1 MKLYFGKLSKAYPE
15 QFTENFYA
23 AGEESS
29 SWYGGIR
36 PGDYVF
42 PIFEGKISKLWKVRE
57 YGNKTNRIG
66 IDNTGVVFFDTIK
79 TYTKS
84 YPLADEFLRYKFFDL
99 DLNLLNKS
107 AKSVKNFGF
116 LEIKTLA
123 NCPSPENIIIEN
135 NIRKIWIALS
145 GNNEINPNEN
155 DIRILL
161 DNYENM
167 NIKDIEIF
175 IDGNFNRY
183 KTMWELYIEKNSTS
197 ERYSV
202 KKLLEYAKSD
212 NAPNKESF
220 LNALLEELK
229 DKGYFLVTN
238 PIALYDNLL
247 VGRKVS
253 KPSKLKDAEIIN
265 LVNAEIET
273 VTDID
278 TSEYIRFVELLE
290 NNPNLILYGP
300 PGTGKTF
307 LSQRIVEAFDFKK
320 NLVFKE
326 FSEIESENRIR
337 FITFHQAYSYEEF
350 VEGIRPILNRNESE
364 SEEGNLK
371 YRVEDGVLKQL
382 ADSASK
388 QEINK
393 GIAADPSYQITDS
406 SQIWKVSLGQKNI
419 ENRVYKACKKN
430 NEIAIGWVSEQSLEG
445 KEYDEI
451 YSLLSATRT
460 EKEPKPINDA
470 SSTNA
475 LVNEMKFGDIV
486 LIYDSP
492 TSIRDIGVITS
503 NYKYVSDD
511 ENPYHH
517 RRKVKWLKEFEN
529 PFDIYE
535 MNRKTRLTL
544 KTIYPLDNITF
555 SDLRD
560 IIYSNEVN
568 GQENQN
574 HMPYYLI
581 IDEINRGNVSKI
593 FGELITLIE
602 KDKRENVKCYLP
614 YSQKPFKLP
623 SNIYIIGTMNTA
635 DRSLATIDTALRRR
649 FSFYEVEPDP
659 LIYTKVSMS
668 RMVND
673 KVDLEEL
680 LRKINIK
687 IAKKL
692 DRDHRI
698 GHSYFM
704 EIQSLKQLYLIWYY
718 KIIPLLF
725 EYFYNDIE
733 SIKSI
738 IGTEFF
744 DDNLNVKS
752 LDYSSGET
760 ISAFE
765 QALINIYKANG

>member
-1 MKLYFGKLSKAYPE
+1 MKLYFGKLSRAYPE

-23 AGEESS
+23 AGDEGKT
-29 SWYGGIR
+29 WYGGIK

-42 PIFEGKISKLWKVRE
+42 PIFEGKISKLWRVKE
-57 YGNKTNRIG
+57 YGNKINRIG
-66 IDNTGVVFFDTIK
+66 VDDTGVVFFETIK
-79 TYTKS
+79 TYPKS
-84 YPLADEFLRYKFFDL
+84 FPLADEFLRYKYFDL

-116 LEIKTLA
+116 LEIKTLK
-123 NCPSPENIIIEN
+123 NCPPPENIIIEN

-145 GNNEINPNEN
+145 GNNELAPSEN

-161 DNYENM
+161 DNYENL

-175 IDGNFNRY
+175 SNGSFTRY
-183 KTMWELYIEKNSTS
+183 KTMWDLYIEKNPESQ
-197 ERYSV
+197 RYSV
-202 KKLLEYAKSD
+202 KKLLEYSKVD
-212 NAPNKESF
+212 NAPKKESF
-220 LNALLEELK
+220 LTALIEELK
-229 DKGYFLVTN
+229 NKGYFLVTN
-238 PIALYDNLL
+238 PIALYDNLI

-253 KPSKLKDAEIIN
+253 KPTAFTTEDETIPASGDERIISESD
-265 LVNAEIET
+265 L
-273 VTDID
+273 
-278 TSEYIRFVELLE
+278 SEYNQFVELLE

-300 PGTGKTF
+300 PGTGKTYI
-307 LSQRIVEAFDFKK
+307 SQRIVEAFDFKK
-320 NLVFKE
+320 NETLKE
-326 FSEIESENRIR
+326 YSEIEREGRVK

-350 VEGIRPILNRNESE
+350 VEGIRPVLDRIENS
-364 SEEGNLK
+364 SEESDLK
-371 YRVEDGVLKQL
+371 YKVEDGVLKQL

-393 GIAADPSYQITDS
+393 GIGVESAYQLTDS
-406 SQIWKVSLGQKNI
+406 SRIWKVSLGQKNI

-430 NEIAIGWVSEQSLEG
+430 NEIAIGWVAEQSLEG

-451 YSLLSATRT
+451 YSLLLGART
-460 EKEPKPINDA
+460 NTEAKPINDA

-475 LVNEMKFGDIV
+475 LVNDMKIGDIV

-492 TSIRDIGVITS
+492 TAIRDIGVITS
-503 NYKYVSDD
+503 EYKYVSND

-529 PFDIYE
+529 PFDVFE

-544 KTIYPLDNITF
+544 KTIYPLNNITF
-555 SDLRD
+555 SDLKD

-568 GQENQN
+568 VQENKIIV
-574 HMPYYLI
+574 PYYLI

-602 KDKRENVKCYLP
+602 KDKREKLKCYLP

-623 SNIYIIGTMNTA
+623 ANIYFIGTMNTA
-635 DRSLATIDTALRRR
+635 DRSLATLDTALRRR

-659 LIYTKVSMS
+659 LIFTKVNTS
-668 RMVND
+668 RIVND

-680 LRKINIK
+680 LKQINIR

-704 EIQSLKQLYLIWYY
+704 DIQSLKQLYLVWHF

-725 EYFYNDIE
+725 EYFYNDID

-738 IGTEFF
+738 IGSEFF
-744 DDNLNVKS
+744 DDNLNVKN
-752 LDYSSGET
+752 LDHSAAES
-760 ISAFE
+760 ISEFE
-765 QALINIYKANG
+765 QALKNIYKS